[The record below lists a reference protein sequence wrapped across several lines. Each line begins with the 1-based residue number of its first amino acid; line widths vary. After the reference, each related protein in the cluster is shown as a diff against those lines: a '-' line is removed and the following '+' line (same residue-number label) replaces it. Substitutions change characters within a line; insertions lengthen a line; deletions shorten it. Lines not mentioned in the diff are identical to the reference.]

1 MKAIKHA
8 TYQMAPGSLAQMRRL
23 YAAAMDK
30 TLKGEEYEIPPEML
44 GFFGMRP
51 VSIHPLKT
59 LDFAIQDFNRAQRS
73 ERKLITAG
81 LFKGDP
87 VPGADTKLLRQ
98 FIHAN
103 EKRLETM
110 DTLRR
115 KVMASL
121 ILGETR
127 KEVYERFDRHGQGDL
142 FIALMKNKFKPIG
155 IAEGI
160 QESLA
165 RQAEEKG
172 IMDPF
177 ADNLNYKIIQQI
189 EKQLYKYQDLD
200 QPFMINEEDWL
211 PKDDTSQL
219 NTPALPQ
226 TPQVNVAAAPQI
238 NQQTGLTRTEAAL
251 LSPSDQEIARR
262 T

>member
-1 MKAIKHA
+1 
-8 TYQMAPGSLAQMRRL
+8 
-23 YAAAMDK
+23 MD
-30 TLKGEEYEIPPEML
+30 
-44 GFFGMRP
+44 
-51 VSIHPLKT
+51 
-59 LDFAIQDFNRAQRS
+59 A
-73 ERKLITAG
+73 
-81 LFKGDP
+81 
-87 VPGADTKLLRQ
+87 
-98 FIHAN
+98 
-103 EKRLETM
+103 
-110 DTLRR
+110 LRR

-127 KEVYERFDRHGQGDL
+127 KEVYERFDRHGLGDL
-142 FIALMKNKFKPIG
+142 YIAIMKNKFKPLG

-177 ADNLNYKIIQQI
+177 RDNLNYKIIQQI

-200 QPFMINEEDWL
+200 QPFMINEDDWL

-219 NTPALPQ
+219 NTPALPS

-251 LSPSDQEIARR
+251 LSPSEKVIARR

>member
-1 MKAIKHA
+1 
-8 TYQMAPGSLAQMRRL
+8 MAPGSLAQMRRL
-23 YAAAMDK
+23 YAGAAEK
-30 TLKGEEYEIPPEML
+30 TLKGKEYEIPTEML

-51 VSIHPLKT
+51 VSINPLET
-59 LDFAIQDFNRAQRS
+59 LDFAIQDFNRNQRA
-73 ERKLITAG
+73 ERKLITEG
-81 LFKGDP
+81 LFSGDP
-87 VPGADTKLLRQ
+87 IPGADKKLLRQ

-110 DTLRR
+110 DALRR

-142 FIALMKNKFKPIG
+142 FIAIMKNKFKPLAV
-155 IAEGI
+155 AEGI

-165 RQAEEKG
+165 RQADEKG

-177 ADNLNYKIIQQI
+177 KDNLNYKIIQQI
-189 EKQLYKYQDLD
+189 EKQLYKYQGLD
-200 QPFMINEEDWL
+200 EPFMIKEDEWL

-219 NTPALPQ
+219 NTPQLPQ
-226 TPQVNVAAAPQI
+226 TPQVNVAGAPQI
-238 NQQTGLTRTEAAL
+238 NPQTGLTRTEAAL
-251 LSPSDQEIARR
+251 LSPSEQVIARR